1 MIECAQ
7 IWRSCICRGNQTHTV
22 YVVSLSLPPSC
33 MRTHAHLC
41 RFPFVSL
48 HLCTLLRRFAYVEYI
63 NFSLPPSLP
72 PFLSSSLPPS
82 LLPSLPPSLPSPVP
96 SLSLPPVSPF
106 FPLFLSPS
114 LPQTSLDAATSLMS
128 CSVWPQCRGP
138 QAYPLT
144 SSRLSPDH
152 PHRQNRLSTYG
163 GYQQPVG
170 E

>member
-7 IWRSCICRGNQTHTV
+7 IWRSCICRGYQTHTV
-22 YVVSLSLPPSC
+22 YVVTLSLPPSC
-33 MRTHAHLC
+33 MRTHAYLC

-48 HLCTLLRRFAYVEYI
+48 HLCTLLCRFAYVEYI

-72 PFLSSSLPPS
+72 PPLSSSLPS
-82 LLPSLPPSLPSPVP
+82 LTRPF
-96 SLSLPPVSPF
+96 SLPPVSPF

-128 CSVWPQCRGP
+128 CAVWPQCRGP

-152 PHRQNRLSTYG
+152 PHRQNRQSTYG